1 MSAEGPSDETPKCQ
15 RRPGRPRRPRKYPLL
30 VHPTD
35 VFITVEGPESVACS
49 VHHKSCS
56 CIVRIPNLLINH
68 WNQLK
73 EEGDTRSY
81 ISFANDAII
90 GQIVTLDI
98 DSDRLENCLRIRA
111 SQLQNQLR
119 CSNSSTTIEKL
130 LQKDSLVQV
139 LKGETLSCADIMKER
154 DLARE
159 SAKEFQEKAE
169 GLQSA
174 MDELYMEMGEDI
186 ARYLEVI
193 DDQQKEVA
201 ASKQQLAGCQTPVC
215 NTGKKIDEVSP
226 RHARR
231 KLATFRNLFM
241 QALWFGESFGL
252 VPESLKVRKETSGV
266 TQTIPLCEGT
276 MQKNVDTTISAATAS
291 DKENVLQILYL
302 LDRFGVSDLFYHE
315 LAMVNLSLPRLHWSI
330 PIFQSYFR
338 D

>member
-1 MSAEGPSDETPKCQ
+1 MSAEGTSDETPECR
-15 RRPGRPRRPRKYPLL
+15 RRPGRPRKYPHL

-35 VFITVEGPESVACS
+35 VFITVEGPEPVACS

-56 CIVRIPNLLINH
+56 CIVCIPNLLINH

-119 CSNSSTTIEKL
+119 RSNSSTAKEKL

-174 MDELYMEMGEDI
+174 MDELYMEIGEDF

-193 DDQQKEVA
+193 DDQQEEVA
-201 ASKQQLAGCQTPVC
+201 ASKQQHAGCQTPVC
-215 NTGKKIDEVSP
+215 NTGKKIELSP

-231 KLATFRNLFM
+231 KLATFRKLSM

-252 VPESLKVRKETSGV
+252 VPESLKVRKEKSGV
-266 TQTIPLCEGT
+266 THKRYLYVKASCKEMQT
-276 MQKNVDTTISAATAS
+276 
-291 DKENVLQILYL
+291 
-302 LDRFGVSDLFYHE
+302 
-315 LAMVNLSLPRLHWSI
+315 LP
-330 PIFQSYFR
+330 
-338 D
+338 